1 MVLGAIALGFTWSSS
16 EEIFANIRLFDR
28 IALLV
33 DQNYVENIDHARL
46 VKAGIDGMLEKL
58 DKYTKY
64 LEGADFLQLQQATDG
79 KIEGIGVYL
88 EYHHDTLTVTSAL
101 EGTPGYKAGIQPG
114 DKILKID
121 SSATTGMKIK
131 DIRMLLKGKKGSPV
145 KLLIERP
152 GEGSFTVTAYRDE
165 VEIESIPYCDLVSPE
180 IGYIRLARFSEKCGL
195 DLRKNIINLRKKGMK
210 SLILDLRDNPGG
222 LLSEAIEVASL
233 FLPENS
239 IIVETKGRDGAL
251 IASYAASG
259 GPVFAEGDLAIIID
273 SQTASAAEIVAG
285 AIQDHDRGVIIG
297 GSSYGKG
304 LVQQILMVGNE
315 SALKITTSRY
325 HLPSGRCLQI
335 PDWSTFELTVNG
347 GKYYD
352 TDSLYMTESGRP
364 VFGGGGI
371 TPDIYVDEEDES
383 EYVEALR
390 REACFFDF
398 ATAYIRK
405 NDVQPGFK
413 IDDKIIAEFKEYIRD
428 RDFRFEEQDRA
439 AYNNL
444 KNSVTFHDPESEK
457 SLAVLD
463 SRLRSREQSNF
474 DSNYREVGEAIE
486 EEVLLQ
492 KFGEK
497 TLYQKW
503 ISEQPRIAAAIGIL
517 SSAQK
522 YSSIFAQR

>member
-1 MVLGAIALGFTWSSS
+1 
-16 EEIFANIRLFDR
+16 
-28 IALLV
+28 
-33 DQNYVENIDHARL
+33 
-46 VKAGIDGMLEKL
+46 
-58 DKYTKY
+58 
-64 LEGADFLQLQQATDG
+64 
-79 KIEGIGVYL
+79 
-88 EYHHDTLTVTSAL
+88 
-101 EGTPGYKAGIQPG
+101 
-114 DKILKID
+114 
-121 SSATTGMKIK
+121 
-131 DIRMLLKGKKGSPV
+131 
-145 KLLIERP
+145 
-152 GEGSFTVTAYRDE
+152 
-165 VEIESIPYCDLVSPE
+165 
-180 IGYIRLARFSEKCGL
+180 
-195 DLRKNIINLRKKGMK
+195 MK

-413 IDDKIIAEFKEYIRD
+413 IDDKIISEFKEYIRD

-444 KNSVTFHDPESEK
+444 KNSVNFHDQESEK

-503 ISEQPRIAAAIGIL
+503 ISEQPRIAAAIEIL